1 MVKEL
6 VTKIINF
13 LEQNPIANPDIPK
26 TTNGLES
33 FFGHL
38 KQNIS
43 LHRGLSKEHYNRSSL
58 DEETVKSYIEA
69 FNKNYAKRQ

>member
-1 MVKEL
+1 M
-6 VTKIINF
+6 F
-13 LEQNPIANPDIPK
+13 HYLENPDIPK

-43 LHRGLSKEHYNRSSL
+43 LHRGLSKEHY
-58 DEETVKSYIEA
+58 
-69 FNKNYAKRQ
+69 KNYIKLDIPVMLTPSPVMLTPIRDDGLREL